1 MLIHLESITE
11 TNIDFIFDTN
21 YIHHI
26 YKREGMNDD
35 MVLVLN
41 DGMNRVISQK
51 QYKGI
56 MKALDSEMGL
66 IYI

>member
-11 TNIDFIFDTN
+11 TRIEFIFN
-21 YIHHI
+21 SEHIHHI
-26 YKREGMNDD
+26 EKQEGMNDN
-35 MVLVLN
+35 MVLIL
-41 DGMNRVISQK
+41 DDETHRVISQK